1 MVSKDRTKSRK
12 TVSELS
18 VIKME
23 EKAMIYGYARETEL
37 MLRSQ
42 FNQGREITPEDEIQY
57 RFSEIHYQMNL
68 RDAERMDAM
77 EAEEEA
83 KKAAKEA
90 AEPYNVTIKSEVK
103 MKS

>member
-1 MVSKDRTKSRK
+1 MTNVERVK
-12 TVSELS
+12 L
-18 VIKME
+18 
-23 EKAMIYGYARETEL
+23 ARETEL

-77 EAEEEA
+77 DAAEEV

-90 AEPYNVTIKSEVK
+90 AEPYNMTIKSEVK

>member
-1 MVSKDRTKSRK
+1 M
-12 TVSELS
+12 
-18 VIKME
+18 
-23 EKAMIYGYARETEL
+23 
-37 MLRSQ
+37 
-42 FNQGREITPEDEIQY
+42 QY

-77 EAEEEA
+77 EAEQEA

>member
-1 MVSKDRTKSRK
+1 MTNVERVK
-12 TVSELS
+12 L
-18 VIKME
+18 
-23 EKAMIYGYARETEL
+23 ARETEL

-83 KKAAKEA
+83 KKADKEA
-90 AEPYNVTIKSEVK
+90 AEPYHVNIKSEVK
-103 MKS
+103 MRS

>member
-1 MVSKDRTKSRK
+1 MTNVERVKL
-12 TVSELS
+12 V
-18 VIKME
+18 
-23 EKAMIYGYARETEL
+23 RESEL
-37 MLRSQ
+37 MLRAQ

-68 RDAERMDAM
+68 RDAERMDTM
-77 EAEEEA
+77 EAEQEA

>member
-1 MVSKDRTKSRK
+1 MTNVERVK
-12 TVSELS
+12 L
-18 VIKME
+18 
-23 EKAMIYGYARETEL
+23 ARETER

-42 FNQGREITPEDEIQY
+42 FNLGREITPEDEIQY
-57 RFSEIHYQMNL
+57 RFSEIHYQMSL
-68 RDAERMDAM
+68 REAERMDAM
-77 EAEEEA
+77 EVGEEA

>member
-1 MVSKDRTKSRK
+1 
-12 TVSELS
+12 
-18 VIKME
+18 
-23 EKAMIYGYARETEL
+23 
-37 MLRSQ
+37 MLRGQ
-42 FNQGREITPEDEIQY
+42 LNQGREITPGDEMQY

-77 EAEEEA
+77 EAEQEA

>member
-1 MVSKDRTKSRK
+1 
-12 TVSELS
+12 
-18 VIKME
+18 
-23 EKAMIYGYARETEL
+23 

-77 EAEEEA
+77 EAEEEV

-90 AEPYNVTIKSEVK
+90 AEPYNMTIKSEVK